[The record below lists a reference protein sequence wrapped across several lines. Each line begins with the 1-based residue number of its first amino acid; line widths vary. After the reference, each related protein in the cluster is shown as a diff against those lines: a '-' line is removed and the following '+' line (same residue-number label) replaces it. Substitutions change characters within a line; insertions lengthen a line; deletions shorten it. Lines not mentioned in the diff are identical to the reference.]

1 MTYLIYLVLGLG
13 SGAIYAVIALG
24 LVLQFKGSRVINF
37 AFATMMMT
45 STLVYAG
52 VRSLGVVIIP
62 IPGLPDIPVGN
73 GVIVACVAAFAVAVL
88 IALAMHFLVFRWLR
102 KAPAISRAAAAVG
115 AMLTLEAVA
124 ALHYSKVNVAPPG
137 VLPATPLHFFGARIP
152 EDRLLLGLI
161 AVVLA
166 GGLWALFKFSMIGLA
181 IRASAE
187 NDRGAAILGW
197 SEHRLALLTWLGAAV
212 MAGGM
217 GILIAPIAAQDP
229 VVYTLMIIPGLAA
242 ALLARFR
249 SFVVCAG
256 AGLVLGMVQS
266 VLTKVALDV
275 SWLPKIGLSDGVP
288 FLVIILVLALN
299 GTALPSRGT
308 DDTLRQPVAYAPRN
322 VARRTTILLVVAVIA
337 VFLTHGAA
345 RYALVASMIGTL
357 LALSIVVLTGY
368 AGLISLS
375 QYAFAG
381 VAGFSVSK
389 LAAGAGVPFPLT
401 ILFAALIAAAL
412 GLIIGLPSLRL
423 RGINLAIVT
432 LAAGAAVNSLLFQ
445 NPSFSGGY
453 DGARIPR
460 PTLFGWDLGIDAGN
474 GEASLSFSLVC
485 LAIVAGAC
493 LAVSNL
499 RRSGT
504 GRRMLAVRA
513 NERAAAAAGINV
525 AQVKMIA
532 FAMSAFI
539 AGVAGSLLAYSQVG
553 GNLSFNG
560 FGPLDSIVLLTVAFI
575 GGVSTVAGAVL
586 AGIAVAGGLLSFAFV
601 NIIPNY
607 DKWQALIGGIGLMLV
622 AIQQPDGVAGYNIAL
637 FQRIRA
643 ARRNRKKPV
652 SEVGVSTPAIVVVEE
667 DQRAEI
673 GPG

>member
-1 MTYLIYLVLGLG
+1 M
-13 SGAIYAVIALG
+13 
-24 LVLQFKGSRVINF
+24 
-37 AFATMMMT
+37 
-45 STLVYAG
+45 
-52 VRSLGVVIIP
+52 
-62 IPGLPDIPVGN
+62 
-73 GVIVACVAAFAVAVL
+73 
-88 IALAMHFLVFRWLR
+88 
-102 KAPAISRAAAAVG
+102 
-115 AMLTLEAVA
+115 
-124 ALHYSKVNVAPPG
+124 
-137 VLPATPLHFFGARIP
+137 
-152 EDRLLLGLI
+152 
-161 AVVLA
+161 
-166 GGLWALFKFSMIGLA
+166 
-181 IRASAE
+181 
-187 NDRGAAILGW
+187 
-197 SEHRLALLTWLGAAV
+197 
-212 MAGGM
+212 
-217 GILIAPIAAQDP
+217 
-229 VVYTLMIIPGLAA
+229 
-242 ALLARFR
+242 
-249 SFVVCAG
+249 
-256 AGLVLGMVQS
+256 
-266 VLTKVALDV
+266 
-275 SWLPKIGLSDGVP
+275 
-288 FLVIILVLALN
+288 
-299 GTALPSRGT
+299 
-308 DDTLRQPVAYAPRN
+308 
-322 VARRTTILLVVAVIA
+322 ILLVIAVIA

-357 LALSIVVLTGY
+357 LVLSIVVVTGY

-375 QYAFAG
+375 QQAFAG

-401 ILFAALIAAAL
+401 ILFAALIATAL

-453 DGARIPR
+453 GGARIPR
-460 PTLFGWDLGIDAGN
+460 PTLFGWDLGINAGH

-525 AQVKMIA
+525 AQIKMVA

-539 AGVAGSLLAYSQVG
+539 AGIAGSLLAYSQVG
-553 GNLSFNG
+553 GILSFNG

-575 GGVSTVAGAVL
+575 GGVSTVTGAML
-586 AGIAVAGGLLSFAFV
+586 AGIGVAGGLMAFVFV

-607 DKWQALIGGIGLMLV
+607 DQWQALIGGIGLMLI
-622 AIQQPDGVAGYNIAL
+622 AIQQPDGIAGYNIAL
-637 FQRIRA
+637 VQRFRA
-643 ARRNRKKPV
+643 ARQKRKRPA
-652 SEVGVSTPAIVVVEE
+652 SEVGVPTPESVVAKE